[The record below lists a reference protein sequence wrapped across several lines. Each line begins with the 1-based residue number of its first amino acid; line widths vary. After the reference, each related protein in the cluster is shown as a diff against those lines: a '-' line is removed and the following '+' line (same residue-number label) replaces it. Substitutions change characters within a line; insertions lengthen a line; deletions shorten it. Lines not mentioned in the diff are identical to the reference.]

1 MKTPVRPT
9 IGFLLVLA
17 TSAAASDHWPQF
29 RGPDAAGV
37 SEQALPSEFGP
48 EKNVRWSVATPA
60 GHSSP
65 SIWGGHLFLSGWEK
79 DSKKLVLLSFE
90 TRTGKTRWKREVT
103 ATEIEKTHQVG
114 TPAMSTPASDGER
127 VYVYFGSSGLFAF
140 DFDGKP
146 VWSYPLPLP
155 KMRYGAGTSP
165 IIAGELLLLNRDEQQ
180 GAFLVALDRKTGKEV
195 WKIENSAGQG
205 GGGGE
210 SYATPVVWK
219 GHVVLHRS
227 GEVVG
232 HSLQDG
238 QRVWWVK
245 LSSSGTSTPAASEN
259 AMFVA
264 GWSLAGDP
272 EQLPPLP
279 SFAELLAEN
288 DKDGDGAVSHA
299 EFPADLPVAARPE
312 LDPVSSGALMLKRF
326 IASVDPTKDD
336 SKITAEDWAK
346 IGTMAKSFMQEHGII
361 AIAPGGKGDVTAT
374 HVRWKEKKSVPEV
387 PSPVVVSD
395 RVYMVRNGGV
405 LTAMKA
411 DSGEVVY
418 RTRIGAPGPYYAS
431 LIAANG
437 NIVAASGEGK
447 VTVVR
452 PGDSLEVLTQA
463 DFGEPIFA
471 TPAPASGSL
480 FVRTSGH
487 LYAIGG
493 K

>member
-1 MKTPVRPT
+1 MR
-9 IGFLLVLA
+9 LQVLILSMLA
-17 TSAAASDHWPQF
+17 ASIAASDRWPQF

-48 EKNVRWSVATPA
+48 DKNVRWSVSTPA

-65 SIWGGHLFLSGWEK
+65 SIWGERLFLSGWEK
-79 DSKKLVLLSFE
+79 DSKKLVLLSFD
-90 TRTGKTRWKREVT
+90 TRTGKLRWKREVP

-114 TPAMSTPASDGER
+114 TPAMSTPAADGER
-127 VYVYFGSSGLFAF
+127 VYAYFGSSGLFAF
-140 DFDGKP
+140 DFDGNP

-155 KMRYGAGTSP
+155 KMRYGVGTSP
-165 IIAGELLLLNRDEQQ
+165 VVAGELVLLNRDEQET
-180 GAFLVALDRKTGKEV
+180 AFLTALDRKTGKEV
-195 WKIENSAGQG
+195 WKTVNPAGQS

-219 GHVVLHRS
+219 GHVVLHRA

-238 QRVWWVK
+238 KRVWWVK
-245 LSSSGTSTPAASEN
+245 LPSSGTSTPAVSDA

-264 GWSLAGDP
+264 GWSLAGEPD
-272 EQLPPLP
+272 QLPPLP
-279 SFAELLAEN
+279 SFAELLAKN
-288 DKDGDGAVSHA
+288 DKDGDGAVSYM
-299 EFPADLPVAARPE
+299 EFPVDLPVAARPG
-312 LDPVSSGALMLKRF
+312 LDPVSSGAVMLKRF
-326 IASVDPTKDD
+326 IDKIDPSKDD
-336 SKITAEDWAK
+336 GKITAEDWEK
-346 IGTMAKSFMQEHGII
+346 IGTMVKSFMQEHGII
-361 AIAPGGKGDVTAT
+361 AIAPGGSGDVTAT

-387 PSPVVVSD
+387 PSPVVVKD
-395 RVYMVRNGGV
+395 RVYMIRNGGV

-418 RTRIGAPGPYYAS
+418 RGRIGAPGPYYAS

-437 NIVAASGEGK
+437 NVVAASGEGK

-471 TPAPASGSL
+471 TPAPAGGSL

>member
-1 MKTPVRPT
+1 MRPT

-17 TSAAASDHWPQF
+17 TSIVASDRWPQF

-37 SEQALPSEFGP
+37 SEQAVPSEFGP
-48 EKNVRWSVATPA
+48 EKNVRWTAATPA

-65 SIWGGHLFLSGWEK
+65 SIWGEHLFLSGWEK
-79 DSKKLVLLSFE
+79 DSKKLVLLSFD
-90 TRTGKTRWKREVT
+90 TRTGKLLWKREVP

-114 TPAMSTPASDGER
+114 IPAMSTPAADGER
-127 VYVYFGSSGLFAF
+127 VYAYFGSAGLFAF

-165 IIAGELLLLNRDEQQ
+165 IIAGDLILLNRDEQQ
-180 GAFLVALDRKTGKEV
+180 TAFLTALDRKTGKEV
-195 WKIENSAGQG
+195 WKIVNPAGQG

-238 QRVWWVK
+238 KRVWWVK
-245 LSSSGTSTPAASEN
+245 LNSSGTSTPAASES

-279 SFAELLAEN
+279 PFADLLAKN
-288 DKDGDGAVSHA
+288 DKDGDGAVSYT

-326 IASVDPTKDD
+326 IAQVDPTKEDG
-336 SKITAEDWAK
+336 KITAEDWEK

-361 AIAPGGKGDVTAT
+361 AIAPGGNGDVTAT

-387 PSPVVVSD
+387 PSPVVVKD
-395 RVYMVRNGGV
+395 RVYMIRNGGV
-405 LTAMKA
+405 LTAMKS

-418 RTRIGAPGPYYAS
+418 RGRIGAPGPYYAS

-437 NIVAASGEGK
+437 NVVAASGEGK

-471 TPAPASGSL
+471 TPAPAGGSL

>member
-1 MKTPVRPT
+1 MRSQVALLLMFATPIV
-9 IGFLLVLA
+9 
-17 TSAAASDHWPQF
+17 ASDRWPQF

-48 EKNVRWSVATPA
+48 DKNVRWSVSTPA

-65 SIWGGHLFLSGWEK
+65 SIWGERLFLSGWEK
-79 DSKKLVLLSFE
+79 DSKKLVLLSFD
-90 TRTGKTRWKREVT
+90 TRTGKLLWKREVP
-103 ATEIEKTHQVG
+103 ATEIEKTHEVG
-114 TPAMSTPASDGER
+114 IPAMSTPAADGDR
-127 VYVYFGSSGLFAF
+127 VYAYFGSAGLFAF

-165 IIAGELLLLNRDEQQ
+165 IIAGDLILLNRDEQE
-180 GAFLVALDRKTGKEV
+180 GAFLVALDRKTGKEF
-195 WKIENSAGQG
+195 WKIVNPTGQG

-238 QRVWWVK
+238 KRVWWVK
-245 LSSSGTSTPAASEN
+245 LNSSGTSTPAVSES

-279 SFAELLAEN
+279 SFAELLAKN
-288 DKDGDGAVSHA
+288 DKDGDGAVSYT
-299 EFPADLPVAARPE
+299 EFPSDLPVAARPG
-312 LDPVSSGALMLKRF
+312 LDPVSSGAVMLKRF
-326 IASVDPTKDD
+326 IDKIDPSKDD
-336 SKITAEDWAK
+336 GKITAEDWEK

-361 AIAPGGKGDVTAT
+361 AIAPGGNGDVTAT

-387 PSPVVVSD
+387 PSPVVVKD
-395 RVYMVRNGGV
+395 RVYMIRNGGV
-405 LTAMKA
+405 LTAMKS

-418 RTRIGAPGPYYAS
+418 RGRIGAPGPYYAS

-437 NIVAASGEGK
+437 SVVAASGEGK

-471 TPAPASGSL
+471 TPAPAGGSL